1 MTGGSQSGK
10 GDDKRAERLGAALR
24 ANLRRRKSAGQAS
37 AKPRDGSPDRIAPDR
52 IADDQTTE
60 TGALARRTAPLKPV
74 KARRTDDNDD

>member
-1 MTGGSQSGK
+1 MTGGSQFGK

-37 AKPRDGSPDRIAPDR
+37 AKPRDGSPDRIAE
-52 IADDQTTE
+52 DQTTE
-60 TGALARRTAPLKPV
+60 TGPLARRTAPLKPV